1 MTQEDEKRNYWTGNS
16 MSYKVPG
23 HYVLFTHDKN
33 SDRCRVVLVGLKPP
47 NPDFKSERSL
57 KEHNI
62 IESEFIKGLLI
73 LGVNQAIEDF
83 ILGML
88 SYGRSVSLAV
98 VDDHSTIKLH
108 DEVLCE
114 NEEIKIAFV
123 LGLKEEGQNHRLWTS
138 PGAYIIITNGRTLLT
153 SAEGDPNPDFV
164 GRRIIDC
171 YGNSILNDFAYEE
184 GEEFAMVELLG
195 LGREQQ
201 LKGKNPSNI
210 QLAEG
215 SLLEGERI
223 LTVLEIV

>member
-114 NEEIKIAFV
+114 NERTLLVGGSWNFAHFLWSAEIALPKVQRPSKAGKIAFPSHQ
-123 LGLKEEGQNHRLWTS
+123 QNS
-138 PGAYIIITNGRTLLT
+138 FSQFYN
-153 SAEGDPNPDFV
+153 PNSDV
-164 GRRIIDC
+164 H
-171 YGNSILNDFAYEE
+171 
-184 GEEFAMVELLG
+184 
-195 LGREQQ
+195 
-201 LKGKNPSNI
+201 
-210 QLAEG
+210 
-215 SLLEGERI
+215 
-223 LTVLEIV
+223 